1 MQLQSAYSNAL
12 KRLKIALRIE
22 YLLVII
28 LMLDQKYAALQHF
41 YTAGHAW
48 MIIRLTVNFI
58 FKT

>member
-41 YTAGHAW
+41 YTAGHA
-48 MIIRLTVNFI
+48 
-58 FKT
+58 